1 MTRRAD
7 STRRHLAERDLPG
20 IGKAYSLET
29 LDGARLLTVVH
40 QSSRRDIYVTPP
52 GAEEPT
58 ASVELSDDQ
67 AREFGAA
74 LAGGF
79 YKPEALEQVE
89 SVVDGLLIDWVTLRD
104 SSPAAGKTI
113 AELEIRRRTRMTVVA
128 LVRPGAAPTI
138 APEPHERLE
147 PGDRIIVIGRPD
159 DLPELVALVV
169 G

>member
-7 STRRHLAERDLPG
+7 ADRRRLTERDLPG

-29 LDGARLLTVVH
+29 LDGARLLAVVH
-40 QSSRRDIYVTPP
+40 QSSRRDLYVTAS

-58 ASVELSDDQ
+58 ASVELSDEQ

-74 LAGGF
+74 LAGAF

-89 SVVDGLLIDWVTLRD
+89 SVVDGLLIDWVTLRCG
-104 SSPAAGKTI
+104 SPGAGKTI
-113 AELEIRRRTRMTVVA
+113 AELEIRRRTRMSVVA
-128 LVRPGAAPTI
+128 LVRPGSEPTI
-138 APEPHERLE
+138 APESHARLE

-159 DLPELVALVV
+159 DLPGLVALVV